1 MHERATIGSKLQAAG
16 GDVAVWGYFLGTLV
30 PAELATV

>member
-1 MHERATIGSKLQAAG
+1 MHERATIVSKLQAGG

>member
-16 GDVAVWGYFLGTLV
+16 GDVAVWGCFLGTLV